1 MPDGRASCW
10 IAGGSS
16 TRRKSGTTCREER
29 MHKVLNDR
37 DLILLYLS
45 CWTTAGVS
53 A

>member
-1 MPDGRASCW
+1 
-10 IAGGSS
+10 
-16 TRRKSGTTCREER
+16 